1 MAWAGCSTRCRAMR
15 KAANHRYQVSTS
27 RVRGWGLPSQVSPSA
42 GHGGERG
49 SPLPTRVVQWGC
61 SLEPESFSCD
71 IKRAQWELLV
81 SEVPKF
87 FAEGIAG
94 VGAYPAI
101 EAA

>member
-1 MAWAGCSTRCRAMR
+1 MQYSVSRDAG
-15 KAANHRYQVSTS
+15 AANHRCQVSTS
-27 RVRGWGLPSQVSPSA
+27 HGCGWGLPSQVSPSA

-49 SPLPTRVVQWGC
+49 SPLPTRVGLWAQRF
-61 SLEPESFSCD
+61 EPESFSCD
-71 IKRAQWELLV
+71 IKRAQGELLV